1 MKKLIELLSQESN
14 YQSFGNLSD
23 KYVKGFSQ
31 DSRKIS
37 DGLVYVARKGAK
49 NDGHDYI
56 DQVIQK
62 GINII
67 LCESMPVT
75 LYEDVCYIRT
85 DHLNSLLASMLN
97 EFAVAKWHRPP
108 RIAPN
113 TVWVHN

>member
-1 MKKLIELLSQESN
+1 MKKLIELLSQELN

-49 NDGHDYI
+49 NDGHEYI

-62 GINII
+62 GINN
-67 LCESMPVT
+67 LCQ
-75 LYEDVCYIRT
+75 
-85 DHLNSLLASMLN
+85 
-97 EFAVAKWHRPP
+97 
-108 RIAPN
+108 
-113 TVWVHN
+113 